1 MCPVYLMLT
10 LVCVCVCVRGFQ
22 SEEGASLFRPF
33 PPFHR
38 TFPTQGSD
46 GERDV
51 AAPLIRT
58 PLSPPRW
65 PLRLK
70 TLQRGGHRRSVL
82 HLHHRSV
89 SDCKEFCAF
98 IFFWIENVSL
108 QSALMPE
115 YQHLTEIIIKKKNWK
130 RKMIMAG
137 MQWMAEKM
145 YNLILPLRSR
155 SLGVLV
161 SLVGWL
167 VFTRVCVQD
176 TKEAVYKVWVFFG

>member
-1 MCPVYLMLT
+1 MC
-10 LVCVCVCVRGFQ
+10 VCVCVCVWGFQ

-89 SDCKEFCAF
+89 SDCTEFCAF

-115 YQHLTEIIIKKKNWK
+115 YQHLTEIIKKKKLKKKNDHGRHAMNGWK
-130 RKMIMAG
+130 NVQFDPPIEKQVTWGFSFSCWLIGLHTCLRAG
-137 MQWMAEKM
+137 HKGSC
-145 YNLILPLRSR
+145 L
-155 SLGVLV
+155 
-161 SLVGWL
+161 
-167 VFTRVCVQD
+167 
-176 TKEAVYKVWVFFG
+176 